1 MGFQTLNFLGKR
13 FMKSWF
19 YAVAI
24 VFSSFCTSAS
34 AQTAVDIGSL
44 SYVLNPALKQAAVL
58 GRVTNNTDLDV
69 SIPAAVVF
77 NAETYDVVA
86 VGEDAFLDAGLTSV
100 NLPKSLT
107 VIGEQAFYRNNL
119 TEVVIPS
126 SVRELKYRAFR
137 ANELLSVT
145 IPEGVTTVGEQ
156 AFQGNPL
163 AELTLSNTVTSIGD
177 NAFYKTVLT
186 SVVVPSSVTTIGNG
200 AFAAVG
206 VGQGTIT
213 SLTLGGG
220 LQTIGEYA
228 FESQN
233 LTQLTIPSNVVYIG
247 KYAFLDNDL
256 AAISL
261 GENLVEISEG
271 AFAANVI
278 AALVVPSAVT
288 TIGKQAFASNTFTS
302 LTIPGGVTTI
312 GEEAFGDGA
321 IKTVYFSGSA
331 SKDFTNDMFD
341 GNPAILGEDG
351 GIFACDGENWQSEIF
366 RVNDTDV
373 GVEVSNTACDTDG
386 DGVAD
391 AEDQFP
397 VAVTSAV
404 SGAMSVDIALS
415 DANSTCSLASFD
427 TTPVDAVRQGV
438 ANAGIGF
445 AAAFR
450 LEGCNS
456 DAAETVVVTLDLG
469 VTPPVGSK
477 AYKILTNGD
486 WREVIGATL
495 TGSNLT
501 YALRDNGYLDLD
513 PALGDIEDPVTV
525 AVPSAKAVPVLP
537 PWGLVFFTMLVAFC
551 GLTLFRSQNA

>member
-19 YAVAI
+19 YAVAF
-24 VFSSFCTSAS
+24 VLSSFCTSAS

-100 NLPKSLT
+100 NLPNSLT

-126 SVRELKYRAFR
+126 SVRELRYRAFR

-261 GENLVEISEG
+261 GENRFLVTLSGISQHAE
-271 AFAANVI
+271 ASFCASTDRERRHAQRRYFAAWDWHT
-278 AALVVPSAVT
+278 AALA
-288 TIGKQAFASNTFTS
+288 A
-302 LTIPGGVTTI
+302 GGS
-312 GEEAFGDGA
+312 AFGHVD
-321 IKTVYFSGSA
+321 
-331 SKDFTNDMFD
+331 
-341 GNPAILGEDG
+341 P
-351 GIFACDGENWQSEIF
+351 
-366 RVNDTDV
+366 
-373 GVEVSNTACDTDG
+373 TA
-386 DGVAD
+386 
-391 AEDQFP
+391 
-397 VAVTSAV
+397 
-404 SGAMSVDIALS
+404 
-415 DANSTCSLASFD
+415 
-427 TTPVDAVRQGV
+427 
-438 ANAGIGF
+438 
-445 AAAFR
+445 
-450 LEGCNS
+450 
-456 DAAETVVVTLDLG
+456 
-469 VTPPVGSK
+469 
-477 AYKILTNGD
+477 
-486 WREVIGATL
+486 
-495 TGSNLT
+495 
-501 YALRDNGYLDLD
+501 
-513 PALGDIEDPVTV
+513 
-525 AVPSAKAVPVLP
+525 
-537 PWGLVFFTMLVAFC
+537 
-551 GLTLFRSQNA
+551 